1 MTEQED
7 KIAVVEKAE
16 PVEEITK
23 QTMEKIIQYLVGN
36 GRLLTIGLGGHGK
49 SNAVMHIVRFLMN
62 TEDYK
67 NGKILIRITDSA
79 NTWKMR
85 FDKIPF
91 IDVTKK
97 ASIPDNEKTLLI
109 DLGFLSTSRNVA
121 IVENLVG
128 SDFHLQRELM
138 DKNNGYSPIKIFY
151 IFEEVQNLFGSNKKS
166 EFWLKMFSESR
177 NTSQYI
183 LGLGQRLADITTRI
197 VERCKYMLIGGLSGE
212 NDLQKI
218 RRAFGKETGARVISE
233 IQSLKQSEFLL
244 INREQ
249 PEESV
254 KIYFPQFKQNGV
266 PYLYDEKGNGH
277 IKVTRVFL

>member
-1 MTEQED
+1 MTELEN
-7 KIAVVEKAE
+7 KIAVVEGTNSDT
-16 PVEEITK
+16 EITK
-23 QTMEKIIQYLVGN
+23 QTMEKIIQCLVGN
-36 GRLLTIGLGGHGK
+36 GRLLVIGLGGCGK
-49 SNAVMHIVRFLMN
+49 SNAVMHIVRFIMN
-62 TEDYK
+62 SEDYK

-91 IDVTKK
+91 IDVRKR
-97 ASIPDNEKTLLI
+97 ASIPENEKTLLI
-109 DLGFLSTSRNVA
+109 DLNFLSTSRNVA

-128 SDFHLQRELM
+128 TDFYAQRELM

-151 IFEEVQNLFGSNKKS
+151 VFEEIQNMFSSNKKS
-166 EFWLKMFSESR
+166 DFWLKIFSESR
-177 NTSQYI
+177 NTNQYI
-183 LGLGQRLADITTRI
+183 LGLGQRLADISTRI
-197 VERCKYMLIGGLSGE
+197 CERAKYILIGGLSGQ
-212 NDLQKI
+212 NDQQKVKKMFS
-218 RRAFGKETGARVISE
+218 RETGERIISE

-254 KIYFPQFKQNGV
+254 KIYFPQFKQIGV

-277 IKVTRVFL
+277 IKVTRIFI